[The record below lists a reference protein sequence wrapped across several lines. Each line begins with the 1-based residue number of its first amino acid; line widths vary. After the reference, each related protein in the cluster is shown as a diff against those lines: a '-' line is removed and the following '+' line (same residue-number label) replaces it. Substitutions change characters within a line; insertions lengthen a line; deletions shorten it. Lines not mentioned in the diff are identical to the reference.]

1 MDQATHDMLKDSV
14 HAWCARNEK
23 RLEALEH
30 GRFDAMLF
38 GELDEMGVLHMLH
51 DPGMRDALPLAAATV
66 HAFAAHS
73 ASLALLVAQQN
84 MAGFLMGSVGAP
96 VPQGWA
102 SLPLYDAPAE
112 WAHQIT
118 LTLKGDARV
127 LDGTW
132 TSLPAL
138 PTAELTLL
146 PVGEGDGFALV
157 ELDLRKP
164 PPGVF
169 RGEPAVTLGLRAC
182 PVGDL
187 TFATVTLPRAA
198 VVAEGAAARDQ
209 FERLW
214 SQAGVYMQAIRAAVL
229 AKSYANALAY
239 AKVRSQGGKLI
250 IDHSNVRRML
260 ANLAAASARFDAC
273 WRDACTAFTPGAPL
287 DPGHTAAFI
296 ACAQELPR
304 LASDGIQ
311 LLGGNGYMEDYGQE
325 RLFRDAKM
333 LELVLGRPASRMLA
347 LWEGIAEPRS

>member
-1 MDQATHDMLKDSV
+1 MDQSTLDMLRDSV
-14 HAWCARNEK
+14 HAWCARNQK

-51 DPGMRDALPLAAATV
+51 DASMRDALPMAAETV

-84 MAGFLMGSVGAP
+84 MAGYLMGSVGAR
-96 VPQGWA
+96 VPLGWA
-102 SLPLYDAPAE
+102 SLPLYDAPGE
-112 WAHQIT
+112 WAHQIGVAA
-118 LTLKGDARV
+118 KGDARV

-138 PTAELTLL
+138 PMAELTLL
-146 PVGEGDGFALV
+146 PVGDGDAFALV

-164 PPGVF
+164 PPGLF
-169 RGEPAVTLGLRAC
+169 RSEPAVTLGLRAC

-187 TFATVTLPRAA
+187 TFATVALPRAA
-198 VVAEGAAARDQ
+198 VIAEGAAAREQ

-214 SQAGVYMQAIRAAVL
+214 SQAGIYMQAIRAALL
-229 AKSYANALAY
+229 AKSYATALEY
-239 AKVRSQGGKLI
+239 AKVRVQGGKVILE
-250 IDHSNVRRML
+250 HTHVRRML
-260 ANLAAASARFDAC
+260 ANLALASARFGTA
-273 WRDACTAFTPGAPL
+273 WRDACAAFQTEKALTA
-287 DPGHTAAFI
+287 GHAAAFI
-296 ACAQELPR
+296 ACTQELPR

-325 RLFRDAKM
+325 RLFRDAKQ
-333 LELVLGRPASRMLA
+333 LELVLGRPVSLMLA
-347 LWEGIAEPRS
+347 AWETGPA